1 LKEYLKEFLSS
12 VDIDFSD
19 KDKVKSL
26 IVYMTIALGI
36 VVALAYY
43 TNSIINSLDTLS
55 NLKYQQKYLE
65 KEIDRLQ
72 DSNANLQKEYFELK
86 NLEPE
91 F

>member
-65 KEIDRLQ
+65 KVTLYLHLYQ
-72 DSNANLQKEYFELK
+72 ANISQK
-86 NLEPE
+86 
-91 F
+91 